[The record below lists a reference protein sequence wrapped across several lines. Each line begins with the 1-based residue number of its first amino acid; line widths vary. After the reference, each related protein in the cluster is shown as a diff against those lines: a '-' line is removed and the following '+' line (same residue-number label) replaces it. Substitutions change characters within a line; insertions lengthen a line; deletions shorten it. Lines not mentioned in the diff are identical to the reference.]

1 MRKFIA
7 IAAAAGVLVLGAG
20 LALSGGRPFTTT
32 MTGEQEAPGP
42 GDPDGSGTARIV
54 INPGTGELCY
64 ELTVEGIDTVTGAH
78 IHEAPPGEAG
88 DVVVPLEPPVSGE
101 SGDCITISRELA
113 LEILRNPEDYY
124 VNVHTENYPAGAIR
138 GQLSR

>member
-7 IAAAAGVLVLGAG
+7 ITAVAGVFVLGAG

-42 GDPDGSGTARIV
+42 GDPDGRGTARIV

-64 ELTVEGIDTVTGAH
+64 ELTVEGLDVVTGAH

-88 DVVVPLEPPVSGE
+88 DVVVPLQAPVSGE

-113 LEILRNPEDYY
+113 LEILRDPEEYY
-124 VNVHTENYPAGAIR
+124 VNVHTENYPSGAIR